1 MSETNNYTVYKHT
14 SPVDKVY
21 IGITGMNP
29 VRRWANG
36 LGYKNCTHFFNAIL
50 KYGWDNIRHEILY
63 TGLTQE
69 EAECKEKELIK
80 EYHSNNPD
88 FGYNIQLGGYRNN
101 NGIRRTPEQIRH
113 YIEGAKKRPKR
124 DHLSKEHR
132 RNISKSLIG
141 NRRAAGLTCNRK
153 AILQYSLDG
162 KLLAVYSHAAMA
174 AETIGCNKS
183 GINRACREN
192 NRKDIENTKYRG
204 VYKGFRWKYA

>member
-1 MSETNNYTVYKHT
+1 MLETNNYTVYKHT

-36 LGYKNCTHFFNAIL
+36 LGYKNCTHFFNAIF

-153 AILQYSLDG
+153 AILQYRLDG
-162 KLLAVYSHAAMA
+162 KLLAVYSHAARA
-174 AETIGCNKS
+174 AETIGCDKS

-192 NRKDIENTKYRG
+192 NRKDIENTKYKG